1 MTISRLDV
9 DDVDESRSRLMP
21 YYGLFRAKES
31 QTNDG
36 RIETNTVTFTTSLV
50 IPAYNESLRLAAGFE
65 RLRPVLDD
73 MGPDNVEVIVV
84 DDGSRDDTMQVAHEV
99 YGHLPHVLFVQQPQ
113 NRGKGAAVR
122 LGISVASAPLVIAT
136 DADLSIR
143 PIHLPGFVDALHESQ
158 LVPGSREGDT
168 ADGYDTFLRTLA
180 GRVFNRL
187 VRHYTG
193 TKSRDTQC
201 GCKGFQLGPARI
213 LGLLGFYD
221 RFVYDAEMLYL
232 ADQLGM
238 SVRPI
243 PVTWDDIAGSTVHV
257 GRDSLQMIR
266 DLRSLKHRKYE
277 NPVVELAATVDVRAV
292 DEAARASRVQGV
304 VIARSESNALVVLPR
319 DGAVAGIGIATAL
332 GGSLRTAGLTELR
345 GRTYDAVTA

>member
-1 MTISRLDV
+1 
-9 DDVDESRSRLMP
+9 
-21 YYGLFRAKES
+21 
-31 QTNDG
+31 
-36 RIETNTVTFTTSLV
+36 
-50 IPAYNESLRLAAGFE
+50 
-65 RLRPVLDD
+65 VLEEMD
-73 MGPDNVEVIVV
+73 PDQIEVILV
-84 DDGSRDDTMQVAHEV
+84 DDGSSDDTMQVAHDV

-122 LGISVASAPLVIAT
+122 LGISVASAPFVIAT

-143 PIHLPGFVDALHESQ
+143 PIHLPDFVVALHDTP
-158 LVPGSREGDT
+158 LVPGSREADT

-193 TKSRDTQC
+193 TKLSDTQC

-232 ADQLGM
+232 ADQLGIAIQ
-238 SVRPI
+238 PI

-257 GRDSLQMIR
+257 GRDSIQMVR
-266 DLRSLKHRKYE
+266 DLRSLRHRKYE
-277 NPVVELAATVDVRAV
+277 NPVVELDAGVDVRAV
-292 DEAARASRVQGV
+292 DDAARKARVQGIV
-304 VIARSESNALVVLPR
+304 VARGPENALVVLPR
-319 DGAVAGIGIATAL
+319 DGAVAGVGIATAL
-332 GGSLRTAGLTELR
+332 GGSLRTAGVGELR
-345 GRTYDAVTA
+345 GRVYDAVVASP

>member
-1 MTISRLDV
+1 
-9 DDVDESRSRLMP
+9 
-21 YYGLFRAKES
+21 
-31 QTNDG
+31 
-36 RIETNTVTFTTSLV
+36 
-50 IPAYNESLRLAAGFE
+50 
-65 RLRPVLDD
+65 
-73 MGPDNVEVIVV
+73 
-84 DDGSRDDTMQVAHEV
+84 MQVARDV

-122 LGISVASAPLVIAT
+122 LGISVASAPFVIAT

-143 PIHLPGFVDALHESQ
+143 PIHLPDFVVALHDSA
-158 LVPGSREGDT
+158 LVPGSRENDA
-168 ADGYDTFLRTLA
+168 ADGYDTLLRTLA

-193 TKSRDTQC
+193 TTLRDTQC

-232 ADQLGM
+232 ADQLGIAIQ
-238 SVRPI
+238 PI

-257 GRDSLQMIR
+257 GRDSIQMIR

-277 NPVVELAATVDVRAV
+277 NPVVELDVGVDVHAV
-292 DEAARASRVQGV
+292 DDAARKARVQGIV
-304 VIARSESNALVVLPR
+304 VARGTDNALVVLPR
-319 DGAVAGIGIATAL
+319 DGAVAGVGIATAL
-332 GGSLRTAGLTELR
+332 GGSLRTAGLVELR
-345 GRTYDAVTA
+345 GRVFDAVVPTP

>member
-1 MTISRLDV
+1 
-9 DDVDESRSRLMP
+9 
-21 YYGLFRAKES
+21 
-31 QTNDG
+31 
-36 RIETNTVTFTTSLV
+36 VTLTTSLV
-50 IPAYNESLRLAAGFE
+50 IPAYNESLRLAAGFD
-65 RLRPVLDD
+65 RLRPVLDE
-73 MGPDNVEVIVV
+73 MNPDQIEVIVV
-84 DDGSRDDTMQVAHEV
+84 DNGSIDDTMQVARDV

-122 LGISVASAPLVIAT
+122 LGISVASAPFVIAT

-143 PIHLPGFVDALHESQ
+143 PIHLPDFVVALHDSA
-158 LVPGSREGDT
+158 LVPGSRENDA
-168 ADGYDTFLRTLA
+168 ADGYDTLLRTLA

-193 TKSRDTQC
+193 TTLRDTQC

-232 ADQLGM
+232 ADQLGIAIQ
-238 SVRPI
+238 PI

-257 GRDSLQMIR
+257 GRDSIQMIR

-277 NPVVELAATVDVRAV
+277 NPVVELDVGVDVHAV
-292 DEAARASRVQGV
+292 DDAARKARVQGIV
-304 VIARSESNALVVLPR
+304 VARGTDNALVVLPR
-319 DGAVAGIGIATAL
+319 DGAVAGVGIATAL
-332 GGSLRTAGLTELR
+332 GGSLRTAGLVELR
-345 GRTYDAVTA
+345 GRVFDAVVPTP

>member
-1 MTISRLDV
+1 
-9 DDVDESRSRLMP
+9 
-21 YYGLFRAKES
+21 
-31 QTNDG
+31 
-36 RIETNTVTFTTSLV
+36 
-50 IPAYNESLRLAAGFE
+50 
-65 RLRPVLDD
+65 

-84 DDGSRDDTMQVAHEV
+84 DDGSRDDTMRVANDV

-143 PIHLPGFVDALHESQ
+143 PVHLPEFVAALRESP
-158 LVPGSREGDT
+158 LVPGSREQDT
-168 ADGYDTFLRTLA
+168 AAGYETFLRTFA

-193 TKSRDTQC
+193 TTLRDTQC

-232 ADQLGM
+232 ADQLGIAI
-238 SVRPI
+238 RPL

-266 DLRSLKHRKYE
+266 DLRSLKQRRYE
-277 NPVVELAATVDVRAV
+277 NPVVELGVDVEVDAV
-292 DEAARASRVQGV
+292 DRAARASRVQGI
-304 VIARSESNALVVLPR
+304 VIARSARDALVVLPR
-319 DGAVAGIGIATAL
+319 DGAVAGVGIAAAL
-332 GGSLRTAGLTELR
+332 GGSLRTAGLAELR
-345 GRTYDAVTA
+345 GRTYDAVTASP

>member
-1 MTISRLDV
+1 MAASR
-9 DDVDESRSRLMP
+9 ES
-21 YYGLFRAKES
+21 
-31 QTNDG
+31 
-36 RIETNTVTFTTSLV
+36 TVTLTTSLV

-65 RLRPVLDD
+65 RLRPVLDEMD
-73 MGPDNVEVIVV
+73 PECIEVIIV
-84 DDGSRDDTMQVAHEV
+84 DDGSRDDTMRVAHAV
-99 YGHLPHVLFVQQPQ
+99 YGHLPYVRFVQQPQ

-122 LGISVASAPLVIAT
+122 LGISVASAPVVIAT

-143 PIHLPGFVDALHESQ
+143 PIHLPEFVVALHESP
-158 LVPGSREGDT
+158 LVPGSREQDS
-168 ADGYDTFLRTLA
+168 ADGYETFLRTLA

-193 TKSRDTQC
+193 TKLRDTQC

-238 SVRPI
+238 AIRPI
-243 PVTWDDIAGSTVHV
+243 PVTWDDIAGSTVHI

-266 DLRSLKHRKYE
+266 DLRSLRQRKYE
-277 NPVVELAATVDVRAV
+277 NPVVELPATVEVPAV
-292 DEAARASRVQGV
+292 DAAARASRVQGV
-304 VIARSESNALVVLPR
+304 VIARGEHNALVVLPR
-319 DGAVAGIGIATAL
+319 DGAVAGVGIAAAL
-332 GGSLRTAGLTELR
+332 GGSLRTAGLAELR
-345 GRTYDAVTA
+345 GRTYDAVTSSP

>member
-1 MTISRLDV
+1 MTLS
-9 DDVDESRSRLMP
+9 
-21 YYGLFRAKES
+21 
-31 QTNDG
+31 
-36 RIETNTVTFTTSLV
+36 TSLV

-65 RLRPVLDD
+65 RLRPVLEEMD
-73 MGPDNVEVIVV
+73 PNAVEVIVV
-84 DDGSRDDTMQVAHEV
+84 DDGSKDDTMKVAHDV
-99 YGHLPHVLFVQQPQ
+99 YGALPHVRFVQQPQ

-143 PIHLPGFVDALHESQ
+143 PIHLPEFVVALRDTA
-158 LVPGSREGDT
+158 LVPGSREQDHN
-168 ADGYDTFLRTLA
+168 DGYDTFVRTIA

-193 TKSRDTQC
+193 TTLRDTQC

-232 ADQLGM
+232 ADQLGLAI
-238 SVRPI
+238 RPI

-257 GRDSLQMIR
+257 GRDSIQMIR
-266 DLRSLKHRKYE
+266 DLRSLRQRKYE
-277 NPVVELAATVDVRAV
+277 NPVVEITGETTVPDVDA
-292 DEAARASRVQGV
+292 AARASRTQGL
-304 VIARSESNALVVLPR
+304 VIARSADNSLVVLPR
-319 DGAVAGIGIATAL
+319 DGAVAGVGIASAL
-332 GGSLRTAGLTELR
+332 GGSLRTA
-345 GRTYDAVTA
+345 

>member
-1 MTISRLDV
+1 MTFS
-9 DDVDESRSRLMP
+9 
-21 YYGLFRAKES
+21 
-31 QTNDG
+31 
-36 RIETNTVTFTTSLV
+36 TSLV

-65 RLRPVLDD
+65 RLRPVLEE
-73 MGPDNVEVIVV
+73 MNPDQIEVVVV
-84 DDGSRDDTMQVAHEV
+84 DDGSSDDTMQVAHRV
-99 YGHLPHVLFVQQPQ
+99 FGHLPHVLFVQQPQ

-122 LGISVASAPLVIAT
+122 LGISVASAPLVITT

-143 PIHLPGFVDALHESQ
+143 PVHLPEFVLALRDSP
-158 LVPGSREGDT
+158 LVPGSREHDT
-168 ADGYDTFLRTLA
+168 TDGYDTFVRTLA

-193 TKSRDTQC
+193 TRLRDTQC

-232 ADQLGM
+232 AEQLGFAI
-238 SVRPI
+238 RPI

-257 GRDSLQMIR
+257 ARDSIQMIR

-277 NPVVELAATVDVRAV
+277 NPVVELPASVDVHDV
-292 DEAARASRVQGV
+292 DAAARASRVQGL
-304 VIARSESNALVVLPR
+304 VIARAENALVVLPR
-319 DGAVAGIGIATAL
+319 DAAVAGVGIASAL
-332 GGSLRTAGLTELR
+332 GGTLRTAGLSELR
-345 GRTYDAVTA
+345 GRTFDAVTSVP

>member
-1 MTISRLDV
+1 
-9 DDVDESRSRLMP
+9 
-21 YYGLFRAKES
+21 
-31 QTNDG
+31 
-36 RIETNTVTFTTSLV
+36 VTLTTSLV

-65 RLRPVLDD
+65 RLRPVLEE
-73 MGPDNVEVIVV
+73 MNPEQIEVIVV
-84 DDGSRDDTMQVAHEV
+84 DDGSSDDTMRVAHAV
-99 YGHLPHVLFVQQPQ
+99 YGHLPHVQFVQHPH

-122 LGISVASAPLVIAT
+122 LGISVASAPFVIAT

-143 PIHLPGFVDALHESQ
+143 PVHLPDFVVALHDSP
-158 LVPGSREGDT
+158 LVPGARRLD
-168 ADGYDTFLRTLA
+168 ADDGYDTFLRTLA

-193 TKSRDTQC
+193 TKLRDTQC

-238 SVRPI
+238 TIRPI
-243 PVTWDDIAGSTVHV
+243 PVTWDDIAGSTIHV
-257 GRDSLQMIR
+257 GRDSIQMVR

-277 NPVVELAATVDVRAV
+277 NPVVELDVAAGVAAV
-292 DEAARASRVQGV
+292 DDAARKARVQGI
-304 VIARSESNALVVLPR
+304 VIARGADNALVVLPR
-319 DGAVAGIGIATAL
+319 DGAVAGVGIATAL
-332 GGSLRTAGLTELR
+332 GGSLRTAGLAELR
-345 GRTYDAVTA
+345 GRTYEAVTSAR